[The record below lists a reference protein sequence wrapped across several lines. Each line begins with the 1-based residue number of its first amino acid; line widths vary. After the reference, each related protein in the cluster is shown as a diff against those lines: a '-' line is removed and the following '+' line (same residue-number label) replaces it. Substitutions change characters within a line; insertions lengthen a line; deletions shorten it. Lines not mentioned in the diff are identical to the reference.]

1 MQVKYNTTIVQRGN
15 TTGIKI
21 SENILEQLNG
31 GKKPLVKVT
40 LNGYTY
46 RSAVGKMDGEFM
58 ISLSAENRANAK
70 VQGGQTLE
78 VTIELDNEPRTV
90 ELPAELQAEFD
101 HNADAKSAFEKLA
114 PSRKKAIVLSI
125 NEAKT
130 DETRKKRIEKAIN
143 SLKD

>member
-1 MQVKYNTTIVQRGN
+1 MQVKYNTTIVRRGN
-15 TTGIKI
+15 TTGIQVP
-21 SENILEQLNG
+21 EDILEQLNG

-58 ISLSAENRANAK
+58 ISLSAENRTNAN

-90 ELPAELQAEFD
+90 ELPEELQAEFD
-101 HNADAKSAFEKLA
+101 RNEDAKTAYEKLA
-114 PSRKKAIVLSI
+114 PSRKKALVLFI